1 MLNEERRREELG
13 ALNIV
18 ALIMLLIS
26 LPWDLFVYKV
36 DAGIIFWSM
45 KVILFVLPYAVWW
58 GTHRFG
64 LGHWTQT
71 LVVLSYQVFCL
82 WHTIW
87 IHPAY
92 YIAFIETIVLSLLF
106 WRPPTFQFYLQVIC
120 GTLGMAISLYFA
132 NEFPHTAPGKT
143 ARYDVAADSIIFML
157 NIAAYHWWVGRIQ
170 EKRRA
175 RELNFAD
182 LGMRSSYLLH
192 EINRP
197 LSQMTHQQDSIA
209 ARQSLDELRSLVDAL
224 DGVSRGHLATSEKV
238 CAENVIAAL
247 RRRYSEYLADFDV
260 KISVEGE
267 SRFDTHEGALELV
280 LKNLFL
286 NALEEAARLPPP
298 RRWINIKLDLI
309 DGVTISNPLSE
320 PKKVKRFNIFDP
332 GFTTK
337 RGHQGMGLSLSR
349 RLADVAK
356 LKLESKVRGDE
367 IIFTVS
373 AQA

>member
-1 MLNEERRREELG
+1 MLSEERRREELG

-18 ALIMLLIS
+18 ALIMIFIS
-26 LPWDLFVYKV
+26 LPWDVFIYKV
-36 DAGIIFWSM
+36 DTGIIFWVM
-45 KVILFVLPYAVWW
+45 KSFLFCLPYVVWW

-71 LVVLSYQVFCL
+71 LVVLSYQVFCV

-92 YIAFIETIVLSLLF
+92 YIGFIETIVLSLLF
-106 WRPPTFQFYLQVIC
+106 WRPPTIQFYLQVIC
-120 GTLGMAISLYFA
+120 GTVGMSISLYFA

-143 ARYDVAADSIIFML
+143 ARYDIAADAVIFVL
-157 NIAAYHWWVGRIQ
+157 IIAAYHWWVGRIQ

-175 RELNFAD
+175 RELSFAD

-197 LSQMTHQQDSIA
+197 LSQMTQQQDSIA
-209 ARQSLDELRSLVDAL
+209 ARQSLNELRKLVDAL
-224 DGVSRGHLATSEKV
+224 DGVSRGHLITDHQVSVEDIITS
-238 CAENVIAAL
+238 L

-260 KISVEGE
+260 KVSIEGE
-267 SRFDTHEGALELV
+267 SLFLTHEGALELV
-280 LKNLFL
+280 LKNIFV

-298 RRWINIKLDLI
+298 RRWINVKLDLV
-309 DGVTISNPLSE
+309 DGVAISNPLSE
-320 PKKVKRFNIFDP
+320 PKRVKCYNLFEP

-349 RLADVAK
+349 RLAEIAK
-356 LKLESKVRGDE
+356 LRLSSEVRGDE
-367 IIFTVS
+367 IILRVS

>member
-18 ALIMLLIS
+18 ALVMLFIS
-26 LPWDLFVYKV
+26 LPWDIFVYKI
-36 DAGIIFWSM
+36 DTNFHFWTM
-45 KVILFVLPYAVWW
+45 KTILFVLPYSVWW

-71 LVVLSYQVFCL
+71 SVVLSYLAFCL

-92 YIAFIETIVLSLLF
+92 YITFIEAIVLSLLF
-106 WRPPTFQFYLQVIC
+106 WRPPTIQFYLQVAFA
-120 GTLGMAISLYFA
+120 TAGMAVSLYFA
-132 NEFPHTAPGKT
+132 KEFPHTAPGKT
-143 ARYDVAADSIIFML
+143 ARFDIAIDAVIFML

-197 LSQMTHQQDSIA
+197 LSQMTHQQDTTA
-209 ARQSLDELRSLVDAL
+209 ARQSLNELRALVDAL
-224 DGVSRGHLATSEKV
+224 DGVTRGHLAADKV
-238 CAENVIAAL
+238 VHAENVITAL

-267 SRFDTHEGALELV
+267 ARFLTHEGALELV
-280 LKNLFL
+280 LKNLFV

-298 RRWINIKLDLI
+298 RRWINIKLDLV
-309 DGVTISNPLSE
+309 DGVMVSNPLSE
-320 PKKVKRFNIFDP
+320 PKRTKRFDIYDP

-349 RLADVAK
+349 RLAHAAK
-356 LKLESKVRGDE
+356 LNLEHKVQGDE
-367 IIFTVS
+367 IVFTVS